1 MKLTKTLTLAAVAGL
16 VLSMT
21 AVSTASAKNHGQ
33 GYHQEMGGEFHQGRG
48 GGKHMKRMLRGLDLT
63 DEQKQQV
70 KDILAKAKADRPERD
85 PQSMKA
91 QMERH
96 HQLMLAAEF
105 DEQAARE
112 AIAVRQA
119 KMAEMQLK
127 QMKVQHEI
135 MQLLTAE
142 QKQKLEER
150 RAERMK
156 RFEDR
161 F

>member
-33 GYHQEMGGEFHQGRG
+33 GYHQEMGGEFHQG

-70 KDILAKAKADRPERD
+70 KDILTKAKADRPERD
-85 PQSMKA
+85 PQFMKA